1 MNKKALDNLLG
12 IEQALW
18 VIAFAI
24 LWKPLGVFV
33 LIMLFIQAYLG
44 EKEEK
49 QSSSGG
55 EQE

>member
-24 LWKPLGVFV
+24 IWKPLGVFI
-33 LIMLFIQAYLG
+33 LIVLFIQAYQE
-44 EKEEK
+44 EKEDL
-49 QSSSGG
+49 SSSGG